1 MCNLIELSTLSRR
14 LLRLSFASVAAS
26 LSVAAPTFAIQSVA
40 ENETAAQSI
49 ASRLASTIEQAIKR
63 RYPASASIQIKLRF
77 SKALNHVQVCPVEPV
92 IETKRAISLGTQ
104 KWFVRCPTLGWKA
117 SAMATSKLSVQAA
130 TASKTLK
137 KGHRLQVE
145 DIVLAEVTLTKESR
159 LYYRVE
165 EVVGSKLRRSLK
177 TGDTLNAQRFY
188 LDYDVEKGL
197 PVSLIYHSKT
207 FSLETQGVALEDGQV
222 GDTIA
227 IKNAHSGR
235 QLRGQVV
242 EKNLVR
248 VF

>member
-1 MCNLIELSTLSRR
+1 MTCALILPTQTVGADLEAHRQSSLLGISNR
-14 LLRLSFASVAAS
+14 LK
-26 LSVAAPTFAIQSVA
+26 
-40 ENETAAQSI
+40 
-49 ASRLASTIEQAIKR
+49 STIEKTIKR
-63 RYPASASIQIKLRF
+63 RYPESATLQIKLRF
-77 SKALNHVQVCPVEPV
+77 SKALNHVQPCPIEPI
-92 IETKRAISLGTQ
+92 IETKREVTLGSQ
-104 KWFVRCPTLGWKA
+104 KWFVRCPQLGWKA
-117 SAMATSKLSVQAA
+117 SMVATTRLSVLAA

-137 KGHRLQVE
+137 KGHRLQSV
-145 DIVLAEVTLTKESR
+145 DIEFSEVTLTKEAR
-159 LYYRVE
+159 LFYQVDE
-165 EVVGSKLRRSLK
+165 IPGSKLKRSVK
-177 TGDTLNAQRFY
+177 KGDALSAQRFY

-227 IKNAHSGR
+227 IKNLHSGR